1 MENGKTILLVDDD
14 ADAREV
20 NVLCLKSAGFRIVE
34 AAHGDL
40 ALARLAE
47 GIPDAIIT
55 DLRMPMMNGLE
66 LARRLRKNAAYLDI
80 PVGLL
85 TGSPPHHVDD
95 IGLFDEILIKPSGF
109 DDLLAM
115 ADRLTGHGTL
125 HR

>member
-1 MENGKTILLVDDD
+1 MESGKTILLVDDD

-20 NVLCLKSAGFRIVE
+20 NVLCLQSAGFRIVE
-34 AAHGDL
+34 AAHGDQ

-55 DLRMPMMNGLE
+55 DLRMPTMNGLE
-66 LARRLRKNAAYLDI
+66 LARRLRSNATYLDI

-85 TGSPPHHVDD
+85 TGSPPHHPDD
-95 IGLFDEILIKPSGF
+95 ISFFNEILIKPSGF
-109 DDLLAM
+109 NDLLAM
-115 ADRLTGHGTL
+115 AARLAGHGIV